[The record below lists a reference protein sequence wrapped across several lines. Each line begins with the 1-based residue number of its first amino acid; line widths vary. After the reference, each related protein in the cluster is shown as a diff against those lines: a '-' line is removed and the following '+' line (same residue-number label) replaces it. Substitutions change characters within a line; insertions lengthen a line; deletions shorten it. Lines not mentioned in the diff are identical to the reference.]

1 MALTTNE
8 LFSRIKPSQ
17 IREFDELFRSV
28 EGCIPMTIGEPD
40 FDMPENVKRAAIKAI
55 EDNASHYAHTSGEIG
70 VRKAVSEFLEKQYNL
85 HYDPETEIVM
95 TVGATEGLFAAA
107 FGLLNPGDQVIIP
120 SPFFPLYSYA
130 VELNRGEC
138 ILVDTSDT
146 GFLMTPELLHK
157 TMAENKNVKAL
168 FLNYPSNPTGA
179 TYTKDELIAL
189 ADAIKQYDIFVLSD
203 EIYSEITYGEKHTS
217 IATLLRDRTI
227 LFQGASKA
235 FAMTGWRVGVL
246 AADAK
251 WMKTLFLA
259 HQQLVTTGVTVS
271 NRAAEE
277 AFRNSAPDVE
287 KMRSEYEKRRNI
299 LVPALQEAGFEVP
312 ALKGAFYAFA
322 KIPAKFGTDDK
333 AFCREIGMNA
343 KVGMLPG
350 SIFGPGGEGYVR
362 MSYALSTEMVAEA
375 GERLKTYIASK

>member
-1 MALTTNE
+1 
-8 LFSRIKPSQ
+8 
-17 IREFDELFRSV
+17 
-28 EGCIPMTIGEPD
+28 
-40 FDMPENVKRAAIKAI
+40 
-55 EDNASHYAHTSGEIG
+55 
-70 VRKAVSEFLEKQYNL
+70 
-85 HYDPETEIVM
+85 
-95 TVGATEGLFAAA
+95 
-107 FGLLNPGDQVIIP
+107 
-120 SPFFPLYSYA
+120 
-130 VELNRGEC
+130 
-138 ILVDTSDT
+138 
-146 GFLMTPELLHK
+146 MTPELLHK

-375 GERLKTYIASK
+375 AERLKTYIASK